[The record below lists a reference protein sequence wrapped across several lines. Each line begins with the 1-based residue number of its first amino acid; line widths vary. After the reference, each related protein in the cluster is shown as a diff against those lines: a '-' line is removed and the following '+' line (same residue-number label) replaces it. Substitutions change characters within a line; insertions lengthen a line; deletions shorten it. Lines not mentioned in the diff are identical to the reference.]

1 MRTIACVATALL
13 AVGVSACAAA
23 QRTDTA
29 MTSSPAASRPAAS
42 PSPSQQALG
51 ARWQLKWS
59 TSFAQPAPLGSF
71 SGCDNYDRTPAAYC
85 SGLPADVRSQ
95 WWAYPEGW
103 PDTAAEAHASLGG
116 YYDPAGTVWISGGQM
131 HIRMFRGSGSI
142 HSAAVVPKAAIAMLY
157 GKYVERFQVSAGGA
171 PGYKSSH
178 LLWPSGNAPNYEVD
192 YPESSW
198 DVGFCIHIHAVHK
211 TTLDYCPAGALWTDW
226 HTTEVDWTPRSLTF
240 YLDGRQIYQATGKY
254 VPDEPMSWILQNE
267 TALNG
272 ELAPVN
278 SSAQLNI
285 SYVAVYS
292 YLGAEG

>member
-29 MTSSPAASRPAAS
+29 MTSSPAASR
-42 PSPSQQALG
+42 SPSQQALG

-131 HIRMFRGSGSI
+131 HIRM
-142 HSAAVVPKAAIAMLY
+142 
-157 GKYVERFQVSAGGA
+157 
-171 PGYKSSH
+171 
-178 LLWPSGNAPNYEVD
+178 
-192 YPESSW
+192 
-198 DVGFCIHIHAVHK
+198 
-211 TTLDYCPAGALWTDW
+211 
-226 HTTEVDWTPRSLTF
+226 
-240 YLDGRQIYQATGKY
+240 
-254 VPDEPMSWILQNE
+254 
-267 TALNG
+267 
-272 ELAPVN
+272 
-278 SSAQLNI
+278 
-285 SYVAVYS
+285 
-292 YLGAEG
+292 